1 MSNSLKEI
9 ITKLNAAN
17 DRSSEQKA
25 NPVYQITEILNSHLH
40 TLQWVDNANT
50 QLDSKL
56 KQVEKQF
63 KFHQGQQ
70 QHLHRLRTGRHLC
83 LTPLISLV
91 NIFFFLCRLF
101 VNVPIFCMLFFVK
114 ARYKKWLIFII
125 TLLHLSLLVVPF
137 LK

>member
-1 MSNSLKEI
+1 MVSLCRYKLAENINGELDQMSNSLKEI

-70 QHLHRLRTGRHLC
+70 QHLHRLRTGRPSMPH
-83 LTPLISLV
+83 PAY
-91 NIFFFLCRLF
+91 LF
-101 VNVPIFCMLFFVK
+101 G
-114 ARYKKWLIFII
+114 
-125 TLLHLSLLVVPF
+125 
-137 LK
+137 